1 MLDLDIEQFWKDD
14 ALAHEENCFSK
25 KRPKWHLKSRMNDE
39 CVFAELEEEG
49 QPWGIYFPKRYIE
62 LNKRYNKKHLR
73 LLK

>member
-25 KRPKWHLKSRMNDE
+25 KASQMALEIRMNDE

-49 QPWGIYFPKRYIE
+49 QPWGYTSRKRYIE